1 MKQLFLHL
9 CCCLLL
15 NLTVKSQTWEKV
27 FPINTTD
34 PNVSVRGYCFDNN
47 GGIIVTS
54 NFGTNP
60 NNHWVTKIKSNGDT
74 VWNKFFQLQS
84 HNILNWRPSQVVKIK
99 TNFILSGYGQFVG
112 GWPYNGYFAMLI
124 DSNGTV
130 LKTDSTRMLFAQS
143 EEESVISNSGNYC
156 YNVFNTDSSD
166 MWGNNDDFIRNIAK
180 YDSLGNKLW
189 VKRIH
194 SKPDTF
200 QVVKNLKA
208 TNDDG
213 IIFTKYTTSYTNDS
227 IIKLDGNNNIQ
238 WSLRINSLLPNGSF
252 GSSYVRSIV
261 CTNDTNYIL
270 SVGWAEQTI
279 WPYQYESYLIKLNSQ
294 GVLID
299 SMAVSG
305 QIYFLDGVQT
315 SNNKILF
322 TYLNNTNN
330 NYIRGF
336 TFFDENLN
344 LISTHPL
351 PFSYNNYN
359 IPNGIIA
366 NNLGGGFLACEYN
379 NSPNTYAINFDS
391 TFAAYPNHINSK
403 VVLDYDKNCIQN
415 TTDSLLNNSV
425 VTITDASNT
434 NYYAFSDGLGNY
446 NITVP
451 NNTYTLTHTPVGYKQ
466 FECPGTGQITY
477 STSSTS
483 NFNCTFFDTI
493 IPNIVDV
500 NLYMASDYIQSDD
513 TSRYFAFALNEGT
526 TNANGTITIIKDPC
540 LQFISSIPAPLS
552 INSNTLTYAVSNLN
566 PDSTAVIQLFLN
578 TCNTNAIG
586 STVYMYCEANFISD
600 VKQSNNFDTIVGT
613 IYPGSNK
620 SLSTTANSKIVS
632 QPLYINGDKELVY
645 RIKYQNTT
653 NQTIKDII
661 IMDTIS
667 NNLDVASFKLL
678 SYTGNKPSI
687 KWGTGNKMIFTFT
700 NSNLPSSIV
709 DADNSKGE
717 MIYAIKPKS
726 NLAPNTAINNSA
738 SIYFDYVE
746 AYNTSSTKN
755 IIRSSMVT
763 QIAQNSESYSD
774 INIFPNPANNIVQIK
789 NEKNVTLYY
798 EIIDIQGKYIYQKT
812 KLENDKINTGNLADG
827 IYILKITE
835 SNRSAKNLKLI
846 ISH

>member
-1 MKQLFLHL
+1 MKKALLSVFCVLFLSIT
-9 CCCLLL
+9 LL
-15 NLTVKSQTWEKV
+15 SQTWEKS
-27 FPINTTD
+27 FSWGSTN
-34 PNVSVRGYCFDNN
+34 PNFATRGYCFDNN
-47 GGIIVTS
+47 GGMITVSPIGGSGMTHRVIR
-54 NFGTNP
+54 
-60 NNHWVTKIKSNGDT
+60 IKPNGDT
-74 VWNKFFQLQS
+74 IWNKFFALQS
-84 HNILNWRPSQVVKIK
+84 HNIQDWFPSMVTKVRK
-99 TNFILSGYGQFVG
+99 NYLLSGYGSFNNS
-112 GWPYNGYFAMLI
+112 WSEDGYFSILI
-124 DSNGTV
+124 DSNGVV
-130 LKTDSTRMLFAQS
+130 LHVDSTRLLHIQGS
-143 EEESVISNSGNYC
+143 ENKSITSKSGKYC
-156 YNVFNTDSSD
+156 YNTYSRDTSVGSFSEIY
-166 MWGNNDDFIRNIAK
+166 IRHIIK
-180 YDSLGNKLW
+180 YDSLGQRVW
-189 VKRIH
+189 
-194 SKPDTF
+194 SKKFRSVPDSFITIRNI
-200 QVVKNLKA
+200 KS

-213 IIFTKYTTSYTNDS
+213 IMHTKSNGIIDS
-227 IIKLDGNNNIQ
+227 LYKLDGNKNIQ
-238 WSLRINSLLPNGSF
+238 WSLRVNNLIPTSSIGSTA
-252 GSSYVRSIV
+252 IQNII
-261 CTNDTNYIL
+261 CTKDTNYIL
-270 SVGWAEQTI
+270 SISWAEQTVF
-279 WPYQYESYLIKLNSQ
+279 PYQYKNYLIKLNSQ
-294 GVLID
+294 GVLTD
-299 SMAVSG
+299 SSSYPG
-305 QIYFLDGVQT
+305 LFYHINGIET
-315 SNNKILF
+315 SNNKLLYY
-322 TYLNNTNN
+322 YLNSNNN
-330 NYIRGF
+330 NYLSGF
-336 TFFDENLN
+336 KFFDQNMN
-344 LISTHPL
+344 HISTHPT
-351 PFSYNNYN
+351 PFSYNGFYF
-359 IPNGIIA
+359 PEGRHLIA
-366 NNLGGGFLACEYN
+366 NNMGGAFACTNYG
-379 NSPNTYAINFDS
+379 NSQFTYAINFDS

-403 VVLDYDKNCIQN
+403 VVLDYNKNCVQN

-425 VTITDASNT
+425 VTLTDAANT
-434 NYYAFSDGLGNY
+434 SYYAFSDGLGNY
-446 NITVP
+446 NITIP

-493 IPNIVDV
+493 IPNIIDV

-513 TSRYFAFALNEGT
+513 TSRYFAFCLNEGT

-586 STVYMYCEANFISD
+586 STVYMYCEANFMSD

-667 NNLDVASFKLL
+667 NNLDVSSFKLL

-709 DADNSKGE
+709 DANNSKGE

-755 IIRSSMVT
+755 IIRPSIVT
-763 QIAQNSESYSD
+763 QIAQNFESYSD

-798 EIIDIQGKYIYQKT
+798 EIIDIQGKYINQKT
-812 KLENDKINTGNLADG
+812 KLENDKIHTGNLTNG